1 MHDLNFNAPLLFALT
16 EVNSYC
22 IAKFHTQFILQST
35 SLPPDGTINQ

>member
-1 MHDLNFNAPLLFALT
+1 MHDLNFDVSLLFAFR